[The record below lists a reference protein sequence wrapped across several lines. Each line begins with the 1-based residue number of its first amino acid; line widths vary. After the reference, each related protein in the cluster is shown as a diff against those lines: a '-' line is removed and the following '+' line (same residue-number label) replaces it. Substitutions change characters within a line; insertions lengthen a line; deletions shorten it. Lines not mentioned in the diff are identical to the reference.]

1 MSGKMRK
8 FLSAAAIVAAVSLSM
23 SQDLLAFRPI
33 RPFKF
38 DVSVNAAAGEL
49 NHHCVLFRDNGS
61 FKNFENHMV
70 ADMYSDAVRNVR
82 YSGLYSV
89 LFEVRVAS
97 RIAVG
102 ADLSLSVV
110 SGDVYHGLKEVKPIY
125 TKSFAAY
132 VMPEVR
138 FYYLMTRLSTLSGSV
153 ELGAGFY
160 EGCPQNVAFEYQ
172 IKPLSYTLGGKVYG
186 KAELIFGKIFNGI
199 NFGVGYKF

>member
-1 MSGKMRK
+1 
-8 FLSAAAIVAAVSLSM
+8 M

-89 LFEVRVAS
+89 LS
-97 RIAVG
+97 RSG
-102 ADLSLSVV
+102 SQVV
-110 SGDVYHGLKEVKPIY
+110 SPSERTCL
-125 TKSFAAY
+125 F
-132 VMPEVR
+132 
-138 FYYLMTRLSTLSGSV
+138 
-153 ELGAGFY
+153 
-160 EGCPQNVAFEYQ
+160 
-172 IKPLSYTLGGKVYG
+172 LSYPVMS
-186 KAELIFGKIFNGI
+186 IMD
-199 NFGVGYKF
+199 

>member
-1 MSGKMRK
+1 M
-8 FLSAAAIVAAVSLSM
+8 
-23 SQDLLAFRPI
+23 
-33 RPFKF
+33 
-38 DVSVNAAAGEL
+38 
-49 NHHCVLFRDNGS
+49 
-61 FKNFENHMV
+61 
-70 ADMYSDAVRNVR
+70 R

-110 SGDVYHGLKEVKPIY
+110 SGDVYHGLKKVKPTY

-172 IKPLSYTLGGKVYG
+172 IKPVSYTLGGKVYG